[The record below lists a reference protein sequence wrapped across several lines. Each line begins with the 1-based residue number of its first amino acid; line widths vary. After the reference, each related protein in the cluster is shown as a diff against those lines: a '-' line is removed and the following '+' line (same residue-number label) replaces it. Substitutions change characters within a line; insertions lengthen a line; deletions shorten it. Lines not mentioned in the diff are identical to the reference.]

1 MQTWFADALVL
12 RLTPFRETDVVV
24 HLLTAEGGALPLLA
38 RGARRSVKRFGG
50 ALDYFCL
57 LTAEVRPS
65 RQGMGTLLGVELV
78 KAFDGVRNDV
88 DRYYAGCHFLE
99 IVRRG
104 AKEGDPSPE
113 LFQLLLSA
121 LARCDGDAHLP
132 SLVRIFEVKALA
144 CLGYELALEGC
155 PSCGHALTAGATG
168 DREGRVSC
176 VPCAPRGSEA
186 LSPGTL
192 LTLRAAMRLPLDRF
206 HTLRFAGGAA
216 QEAGIL
222 LEAALGAALGGPLRR
237 PADPLC
243 SFREVP

>member
-1 MQTWFADALVL
+1 MHALFTDALVL

-24 HLLTAEGGALPLLA
+24 HLLTAEGGALALLA

-50 ALDYFCL
+50 ALDYFCHL
-57 LTAEVRPS
+57 KAEVRPS

-78 KAFDGVRNDV
+78 RTFDGVRNDV
-88 DRYYAGCHFLE
+88 ERYYAGCHFLE

-104 AKEGDPSPE
+104 VKEGDPAPE

-121 LARCDGDAHLP
+121 VTHCAGAVHLP

-144 CLGYELALEGC
+144 CLGYELSLQGC
-155 PSCGHALTAGATG
+155 PTCGQALTGGAAG

-176 VPCAPRGSEA
+176 VPCGPQGSAA

-192 LTLRAAMRLPLDRF
+192 QTLRAATRLPLDRF
-206 HTLRFAGGAA
+206 HTLRFAGGTAH
-216 QEAGIL
+216 EAGIL
-222 LEAALGAALGGPLRR
+222 LEAALEAALGGPVRR
-237 PADPLC
+237 PADPRG
-243 SFREVP
+243 SF